1 MFQDES
7 YIISCLTNSAITKS
21 SSWENILST
30 SCPQKISSIH
40 IEETNTKVVKKCKTF
55 TQKMSYQRRI
65 TQQ

>member
-7 YIISCLTNSAITKS
+7 YVISCLTNGTITKS
-21 SSWENILST
+21 SSRENILST
-30 SCPQKISSIH
+30 SCPQKMSSID
-40 IEETNTKVVKKCKTF
+40 IEETKTKVVKKCKTF